1 MSRVT
6 SEQIR
11 AGKAM
16 LRWSGE
22 ELAARAGLSLSTV
35 RRVEASYGVPDGQNL
50 KTLIAITK
58 AFEDAGIEF
67 IGDPD
72 DAPGVRLRR
81 SPRATI
87 QS

>member
-1 MSRVT
+1 MSIVT

-22 ELAARAGLSLSTV
+22 ELASRAGVSLSTV
-35 RRVEASYGVPDGQNL
+35 RRVEAADGVPEGQNL
-50 KTLIAITK
+50 KTLIAIMK

-67 IGDPD
+67 IGRPD
-72 DAPGVRLRR
+72 DAPGVRLKSLRKNNMEG
-81 SPRATI
+81 
-87 QS
+87 